1 MLPEVPRICRRRERS
16 QHGVAVHDSDHCEEL
31 IVLSQLHINDLYNV
45 LFSLPHSKLLEDL
58 SCSSLCL
65 LYSPKPMLTQS
76 DFSSFSDTVKVPKL
90 YLLTPHSLDTHDFE
104 NPYFLAPS
112 ALFCRTENCG
122 LASTGVVSSH
132 PWGGGAG
139 TCGLMTKGC
148 IPPVIFRSGM
158 CFYS

>member
-1 MLPEVPRICRRRERS
+1 M
-16 QHGVAVHDSDHCEEL
+16 HGSDHFEEL

-45 LFSLPHSKLLEDL
+45 LFSLPHSKLLEDM

-76 DFSSFSDTVKVPKL
+76 DFSSFSDTAKVPKL
-90 YLLTPHSLDTHDFE
+90 YLLMPHSLDTHDFE
-104 NPYFLAPS
+104 NPYFLALS
-112 ALFCRTENCG
+112 FVG
-122 LASTGVVSSH
+122 LKTVVLLVLVWLA
-132 PWGGGAG
+132 PTPGGE

-158 CFYS
+158 YFDS